1 MAQAQ
6 QNGHNAPDTHALG
19 AHLHLHAY
27 EKEAFMRT
35 GSLKGHL
42 SGDGPGV
49 LSISVP
55 DAVSEPMTRWTERG
69 LRLLPAPDSS
79 SSASF
84 AERPGLAMVGNIPSC
99 RSERE
104 MRRSVLRFM

>member
-1 MAQAQ
+1 MGAMPLTHCAWCPL
-6 QNGHNAPDTHALG
+6 APACIR
-19 AHLHLHAY
+19 
-27 EKEAFMRT
+27 E
-35 GSLKGHL
+35 GSIYADRELEGHL

-55 DAVSEPMTRWTERG
+55 DAVSEPMTRWTEGG